1 MTDDTT
7 IINTEDVTQDFD
19 RVRVTPCDPTS
30 PRSHTHIACA
40 YEEIERNVFA
50 EAVDVCLN
58 DYDAVRAIVC
68 RSVGVPAHRIE
79 WERDSLS
86 PDPV

>member
-1 MTDDTT
+1 MTR
-7 IINTEDVTQDFD
+7 QLS
-19 RVRVTPCDPTS
+19 TS
-30 PRSHTHIACA
+30 KILLRTSIACA
-40 YEEIERNVFA
+40 YEGVETDVFA

-68 RSVGVPAHRIE
+68 RAVGVPAHRIE
-79 WERDSLS
+79 CERDSLS

>member
-7 IINTEDVTQDFD
+7 IINTEDITDDFD

-40 YEEIERNVFA
+40 YEEVERNVFA

-68 RSVGVPAHRIE
+68 RAVGVPAHRIE